1 MNEERFKRWMDAIDD
16 EFLEEAQRPLPR
28 ASAGRRWGALA
39 ACLCAAALTLALWQP
54 WSKNTADE
62 GTAGDN
68 GGAAFSA
75 LCAAPQAEQLS
86 ASLALPENA
95 ALLTDYDLRR
105 DESGAVTAAS
115 CTVEIDGLDYSY
127 GAVYTTSPL
136 PAPDGSLPDVSWQVG
151 GLTLLVY
158 DDGAVGWY
166 SGSSGIQ
173 WYCAADDNGGTLV
186 TAFAMISAQ
195 AYDVPTAPEGAEVLG
210 YDLFELDGETVTEV
224 TFAAGGQT
232 WRYRMMPTAD
242 VTEHI
247 PDISGYTGG
256 EQTAEGQVLWC
267 AASLRW
273 DEGGTGCIIWKD
285 VVPGLAYSLTT
296 DSGATETLLIDMAA
310 QVFQPAQDEAG

>member
-127 GAVYTTSPL
+127 GAVYTASPL

-210 YDLFELDGETVTEV
+210 YDLFELEGETVTEV
-224 TFAAGGQT
+224 TFAADGQT

-285 VVPGLAYSLTT
+285 VVPGLAYSLTA

>member
-1 MNEERFKRWMDAIDD
+1 MNEKRFKRWMDAIDD
-16 EFLEEAQRPLPR
+16 KFLEEAQRPLPH

-39 ACLCAAALTLALWQP
+39 ACLCAAALALALWQP
-54 WSKNTADE
+54 WSGNTASED
-62 GTAGDN
+62 AADDN

-95 ALLTDYDLRR
+95 AQLTDYDLRR

-136 PAPDGSLPDVSWQVG
+136 PAPDGSLPGASWQMG

-166 SGSSGIQ
+166 SESSGIQ
-173 WYCAADDNGGTLV
+173 WYCTADDNGETLV

-195 AYDVPTAPEGAEVLG
+195 AYTVPTAPEGAAVLG
-210 YDLFELDGETVTEV
+210 YDLFELEGETVTEV
-224 TFAAGGQT
+224 TFSKNGQT
-232 WRYRMMPTAD
+232 WRYRMMPTMD
-242 VTEHI
+242 VTERI

-256 EQTAEGQVLWC
+256 QQTAEGQVRWC

-285 VVPGLAYSLTT
+285 VAPGLAYSLTV
-296 DSGATETLLIDMAA
+296 DGGASEALLNDMAA
-310 QVFQPAQDEAG
+310 RVFQPAQGEE

>member
-68 GGAAFSA
+68 GGTAFSA
-75 LCAAPQAEQLS
+75 LCAAPQAEPLS

-127 GAVYTTSPL
+127 GAVYTASPL
-136 PAPDGSLPDVSWQVG
+136 PAPDLSL
-151 GLTLLVY
+151 
-158 DDGAVGWY
+158 
-166 SGSSGIQ
+166 I
-173 WYCAADDNGGTLV
+173 
-186 TAFAMISAQ
+186 
-195 AYDVPTAPEGAEVLG
+195 
-210 YDLFELDGETVTEV
+210 
-224 TFAAGGQT
+224 
-232 WRYRMMPTAD
+232 
-242 VTEHI
+242 HI
-247 PDISGYTGG
+247 
-256 EQTAEGQVLWC
+256 
-267 AASLRW
+267 
-273 DEGGTGCIIWKD
+273 
-285 VVPGLAYSLTT
+285 
-296 DSGATETLLIDMAA
+296 
-310 QVFQPAQDEAG
+310 